1 MWVAMGEELVTR
13 LLSSVDLGT
22 TLSKMEDIPGDDTCK
37 EVNIWKSMWDK
48 QQEFNNA
55 RVQSEKLSLEER
67 TP

>member
-13 LLSSVDLGT
+13 LLGCVDLGT

-37 EVNIWKSMWDK
+37 DVNIWKNMWDK